1 MATPPPRRSSLQQ
14 TVTDSACLS
23 RTAAFPATGSLPDLT
38 TVGRSI
44 TAVSEGHKTTQVTVC
59 RPEKKIADSLPADLL
74 YRIFNHLPI
83 CWHASCALVC
93 HLWYASLP
101 DLRLRVA
108 QWREQHE
115 QAPQHP
121 CHLTAAYSSRLRPWL
136 TRSCCPFL
144 PQLQCQYQELL
155 QQRRRLR
162 QADMLPHE
170 KETLRQQIRRGDR
183 LFSGLLQ
190 YSLHQTK
197 RRADQLTIQPAPL
210 HRAHGGTIDN
220 LCISPCSR
228 WLAVE
233 QRHHEEQ
240 HRRVLLYG
248 WQQGAWQPERLA
260 SPPQSPAQTFLFSL
274 QQPNTLLSAHE
285 DGRILACQRQVQT
298 GLWRHSLIHQHHP
311 APDSQAFA
319 LFSFADGGL
328 CVLYKTPV
336 SGQLLL
342 IGWQAATGHWGMPR
356 IQDYPL
362 RPPLYGVLTWSTAH
376 RQLAL
381 TEVSPPSHPCF
392 LYNARTHSGFS
403 GFTRDIHI
411 WEHHASRCQE
421 EAWRCRVSTVVTC
434 STIEHMMYSPDG
446 RCLLLLTAG
455 HTALWQRDT
464 NDRLQLQ
471 LTVPRRIRSP
481 YWLHC
486 AQFSRDSRRL
496 AVIRS
501 RSQIDLW
508 ACNNSRHWHQEST
521 LTLAAPSGGPRSRVR
536 YIKLCCEG
544 TLLVQV
550 GSRVLHLWH
559 RDSHSG
565 RWQPGEEDGTESRLP
580 PTACALPP
588 DGLLHVT
595 ATGRASVLRLHGLDR
610 AGRLVRKGHFHTGAA
625 VRRLYPSP
633 DGLSLMVFCQ
643 NGELVCLQLGP
654 CAAGEAAGR
663 HTRQGSDNPPP

>member
-1 MATPPPRRSSLQQ
+1 MATPPPRRFSLQQ
-14 TVTDSACLS
+14 TVTDSARLS
-23 RTAAFPATGSLPDLT
+23 RTAAAPATGSLPDLT

-44 TAVSEGHKTTQVTVC
+44 TAVSKEHKTTQVSLC
-59 RPEKKIADSLPADLL
+59 RPETRVAGSLPADLL
-74 YRIFNHLPI
+74 YRIFSQLPL

-108 QWREQHE
+108 QWLEQHE
-115 QAPQHP
+115 QAPQQP

-136 TRSCCPFL
+136 TRSRCPFL

-155 QQRRRLR
+155 QQRRRLL

-170 KETLRQQIRRGDR
+170 KETLRQQIRRADR

-197 RRADQLTIQPAPL
+197 KRADQLTLQPAPL

-233 QRHHEEQ
+233 QRHHGEPR
-240 HRRVLLYG
+240 RRVQLYG
-248 WQQGAWQPERLA
+248 WQQGVWQPERRV
-260 SPPQSPAQTFLFSL
+260 SQPQSPAQTFLFSL
-274 QQPNTLLSAHE
+274 RQPNTLLSAHE
-285 DGRILACQRQVQT
+285 DGRILACQRQAQT

-311 APDSQAFA
+311 AHNSQAFA

-342 IGWQAATGHWGMPR
+342 IGWQAATGNWGTAR
-356 IQDYPL
+356 IQEYPL
-362 RPPLYGVLTWSTAH
+362 QPPLYGVLTWSTAG

-381 TEVSPPSHPCF
+381 TEVSPHSHPCF

-403 GFTRDIHI
+403 GFTRDVHI
-411 WEHHASRCQE
+411 WEHDASLCPTQ
-421 EAWRCRVSTVVTC
+421 AWRCRVSAVVTC
-434 STIEHMMYSPDG
+434 STIEHMVYSPDG
-446 RCLLLLTAG
+446 QSLLLLTAG
-455 HTALWQRDT
+455 HTALWQKDA

-471 LTVPRRIRSP
+471 LTVPRHIRRP
-481 YWLHC
+481 YSLHC
-486 AQFSRDSRRL
+486 AQFSHDSRRL

-508 ACNNSRHWHQEST
+508 ASNNNRHWHQEKT
-521 LTLAAPSGGPRSRVR
+521 LTLAAPSGGPRSGVR

-544 TLLVQV
+544 KMLAWV
-550 GSRVLHLWH
+550 GTHVLHLWH
-559 RDSHSG
+559 QDSHSG
-565 RWQPGEEDGTESRLP
+565 RWQQGEEYATESGQP
-580 PTACALPP
+580 PTGCALPP

-595 ATGRASVLRLHGLDR
+595 AAGRSGTLSLHGLDR
-610 AGRLVRKGHFHTGAA
+610 AGRLVTKGQFRTGAA
-625 VRRLYPSP
+625 VRRLYLSP

-643 NGELVCLQLGP
+643 NGELVCLQLGS
-654 CAAGEAAGR
+654 AAGEAAGH
-663 HTRQGSDNPPP
+663 HTRQGSDNPSP